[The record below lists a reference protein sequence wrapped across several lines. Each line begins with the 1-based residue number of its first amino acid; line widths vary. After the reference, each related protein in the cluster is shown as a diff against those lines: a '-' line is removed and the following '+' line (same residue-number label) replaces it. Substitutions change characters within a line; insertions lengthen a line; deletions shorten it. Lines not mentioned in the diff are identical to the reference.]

1 MAERL
6 VVPGARPGT
15 RDLDAVL
22 LLVEDD
28 AADALLFTEVLA
40 DSDLRAEV
48 HWCTSLDEA
57 RGFLRGHHGP
67 VCVLLDLHLPDV
79 RGLDAVRQV
88 LAAHP
93 DAAIVVLTGLVEGE
107 VGQTAVAEGAQDYL
121 VKGRLDPEI
130 LSRAVRY
137 SVQRKQVEQASVAL
151 HAGRLRA
158 EENARLELGLLPVPL
173 MRSTGFEVA
182 ARYDPGREQGL
193 LSGDFYDVVQTA
205 DGTVHAVIGDVSGH
219 GATEAA
225 LGVCLR
231 VAWRAAV
238 LSGCTGPA
246 QLRLL
251 EEIMVAERSAQQ
263 VFATMTSL
271 VFPADRRSVR
281 VVRAG
286 HPGLMLR
293 GPAGTTWYDAPGGMA
308 LGIAPGTGTWP
319 QTDLLLERGT
329 GVVVFTDG
337 LFEGLTGPRTRL
349 GENGLLRLAK
359 EYGALPAEQFV
370 QALVQAATVAAAPHG
385 GLADDIAVLH
395 LAWGSG

>member
-6 VVPGARPGT
+6 VVPGAVTGR
-15 RDLDAVL
+15 RRLDAAL

-28 AADALLFTEVLA
+28 AADALLFTDVLEE
-40 DSDLRAEV
+40 SDLAADV

-57 RGFLRGHHGP
+57 RRFLSTHIGP

-107 VGQTAVAEGAQDYL
+107 AGHTAVAEGAQDYL
-121 VKGRLDPEI
+121 VKGRLDAET

-137 SVQRKQVEQASVAL
+137 AVQRKQVEQTSVAL

-173 MRSTGFEVA
+173 MRGTGFEVD

-219 GATEAA
+219 GAAEAA

-246 QLRLL
+246 QIRLL
-251 EEIMVAERSAQQ
+251 EEIMAAERSAQQ
-263 VFATMTSL
+263 VFATLTSL
-271 VFPADRRSVR
+271 VFPPDRRSVR

-286 HPGLMLR
+286 HPGLLVR
-293 GPAGTTWYDAPGGMA
+293 GPSGTTWYDPPGGMA
-308 LGIAPGTGTWP
+308 LGIAPGTGVWP
-319 QTDLLLERGT
+319 ETDLPLEPGT
-329 GVVVFTDG
+329 GIVVFTDG

-349 GENGLLRLAK
+349 GENGLLALAR
-359 EYGALPAEQFV
+359 EYEALPAHQFV
-370 QALVQAATVAAAPHG
+370 QTLVQAATDAAAPHG

-395 LAWGSG
+395 LAWGTG